1 MKTQKLKK
9 DLDLYLSCAQYERP
23 LITDLKLILGNCKFN
38 DIEFFLK
45 KLGYNPPSLKDVL
58 CETRQIL
65 SLMPLLAKKLLSLAG
80 NKNLVFLGRDAEIMY
95 DYFVLHY
102 PKLRH
107 KLRLLP
113 ASTAL
118 WNYFDSE
125 SNSQK
130 VKKFFEY
137 YQVPVNYLANSVL
150 VDTGFVG
157 RIGYRIWR
165 NLSQITGNS
174 IGLHEFQT
182 PLYLVSVPGAL
193 SNGKQIEAFGS
204 FNNQSSCQL
213 YFSRFH
219 HLLSKNY
226 DKEFAF
232 QLATAMQFSPRYFG
246 HYNRIDTNGRA
257 LFKNESQ
264 AIDIKSPLLDQYGSL
279 LHNWSCV
286 NPFGALAVQMEQIR
300 LLDI

>member
-23 LITDLKLILGNCKFN
+23 LITDLKLILKNCNFN

-118 WNYFDSE
+118 WDYFDSE
-125 SNSQK
+125 SNPQK
-130 VKKFFEY
+130 VRKFFEY
-137 YQVPVNYLANSVL
+137 YEVPVNYLANSVL

-174 IGLHEFQT
+174 IESHKLQT
-182 PLYLVSVPGAL
+182 PIYLVCKFVRAGY
-193 SNGKQIEAFGS
+193 GTQIEAFANLDEDSICYS
-204 FNNQSSCQL
+204 FFPREHAQIIYPRSEN
-213 YFSRFH
+213 
-219 HLLSKNY
+219 
-226 DKEFAF
+226 FAYH
-232 QLATAMQFSPRYFG
+232 LATAMQFSPRYFG
-246 HYNRIDTNGRA
+246 HYNRVDRSGRA
-257 LFKNESQ
+257 LFANEPLVF
-264 AIDIKSPLLDQYGSL
+264 DIASPILNQYAKIIY
-279 LHNWSCV
+279 NWSCV
-286 NPFGALAVQMEQIR
+286 NPLGALAVQMEQIC
-300 LLDI
+300 LLNI